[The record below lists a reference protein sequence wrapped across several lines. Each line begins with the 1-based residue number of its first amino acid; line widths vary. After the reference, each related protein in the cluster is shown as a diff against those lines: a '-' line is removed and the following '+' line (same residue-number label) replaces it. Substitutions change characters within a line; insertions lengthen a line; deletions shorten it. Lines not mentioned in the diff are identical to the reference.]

1 MLLIVCAM
9 FAIYPARR
17 RGNAVSPERSGYDR
31 AAMVTAPPAADLS
44 RIHPVG
50 TVRSSDDGWFEH
62 ALDAGIAGGAPNLEI
77 DLRDVEFMDG
87 SGVRALAAT
96 AERLRARGRRLIL
109 RAPAYVVEVALA
121 ELVPPGSVTIYRV

>member
-1 MLLIVCAM
+1 
-9 FAIYPARR
+9 
-17 RGNAVSPERSGYDR
+17 
-31 AAMVTAPPAADLS
+31 MVTAPPATDPLGL
-44 RIHPVG
+44 HPVG
-50 TVRSSDDGWFEH
+50 TVRASDAGWFER
-62 ALDAGIAGGAPNLEI
+62 ALADGIASGAPDVEI

-121 ELVPPGSVTIYRV
+121 ELAPPGSVKIYRV

>member
-1 MLLIVCAM
+1 
-9 FAIYPARR
+9 
-17 RGNAVSPERSGYDR
+17 
-31 AAMVTAPPAADLS
+31 MVTAPPAANPS
-44 RIHPVG
+44 PIHPVG
-50 TVRSSDDGWFEH
+50 TVRSSDDGWFER

-121 ELVPPGSVTIYRV
+121 ELVPPGSVTIYRA